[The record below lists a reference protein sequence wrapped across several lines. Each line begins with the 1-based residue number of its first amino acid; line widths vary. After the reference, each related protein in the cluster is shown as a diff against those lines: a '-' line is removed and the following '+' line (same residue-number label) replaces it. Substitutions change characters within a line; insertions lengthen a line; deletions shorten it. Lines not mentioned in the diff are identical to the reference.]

1 MDRRLP
7 VHFLIRVGVGFRS
20 PHTDLR
26 LPTKSWGA
34 GKRTCLHLHEPG
46 ARVQAVC
53 WLRQHGHGGLGRG
66 RWTREAQAAGTH
78 PAPPIPSSL
87 PLHFPI
93 RDCRPQAAWGGA
105 RKKTHKKTTAPGG
118 QIASKTFL
126 LNFPVK
132 QKQYSCPLEL
142 GEAQTPPMRGCVC
155 SHTHAQ
161 DFWVLPFLGL
171 PGRSQPLPQLRKP
184 AGREKPRAGMG
195 PGTRGPAVL
204 WYCLLHPSTQPNKTV
219 CPSAG
224 LLQSLAFPVLPL
236 QQPEGPATPLATEPH
251 P

>member
-34 GKRTCLHLHEPG
+34 GKRTCLHLHETG

-118 QIASKTFL
+118 KMASKTFL

-142 GEAQTPPMRGCVC
+142 GGGSDSADEGLCVQP
-155 SHTHAQ
+155 HTRTR
-161 DFWVLPFLGL
+161 LLG
-171 PGRSQPLPQLRKP
+171 PRI
-184 AGREKPRAGMG
+184 PRAAW
-195 PGTRGPAVL
+195 TL
-204 WYCLLHPSTQPNKTV
+204 
-219 CPSAG
+219 SA
-224 LLQSLAFPVLPL
+224 
-236 QQPEGPATPLATEPH
+236 PATA
-251 P
+251 